1 MSARAE
7 TLEWT
12 WRRREELPVGGSYEE
27 ADRYGALIP
36 STAMGDIVYCK
47 KCDCTHLDPVDCQ
60 CCSEAQG
67 YTCPNCGDIGYE
79 VGYMDMDPVTA
90 AVVEI
95 NNYAGRAK

>member
-1 MSARAE
+1 MTARAE

-12 WRRREELPVGGSYEE
+12 WRRREEQFEGGRYEE
-27 ADRYGALIP
+27 ADRYDALIP

-67 YTCPNCGDIGYE
+67 YTCPNCGDIGFD
-79 VGYMDMDPVTA
+79 VGYMDMDPATD
-90 AVVEI
+90 AVVRLNECG
-95 NNYAGRAK
+95 GRAK